1 MHEPA
6 TATAKES
13 QRSGGVP
20 TGVSLADDNS
30 AVLVSLDFGAPDYAE
45 SLEELR
51 LLAESAGVRTIA
63 LVEGKRQR
71 PDASLFAGSGK
82 VDEIAA
88 IVEQHVES
96 SEMGQ
101 APVVIFNHDLS
112 PAQMRNLTARI
123 KARVIDRTMLIL
135 DIFAL
140 RAQSHEGKVQVELA
154 QLKYLSTRL
163 VGMNQDMGQQKY
175 AVGARGPGETQL
187 ELDRRKLDKRVQ
199 LLNDRLKK
207 LKLHRQ
213 VQRRARNRSDV
224 LSVSIV
230 GYTNA
235 GKSTLFNRMTQA
247 NVYVADQ
254 LFATLDTTSRKVFIE
269 STSDSSLD
277 KGRSGGVVV
286 LSDTVGFIRHLPHG
300 LVAAFRSTLEETAQ
314 ADLLL
319 HVVDANSSER
329 FDQIA
334 EVNKVLQEIGAQHIP
349 QILVFN
355 KIDLQD
361 MPAGVQR
368 DEYGRIAR
376 ISLSAK
382 TGAGIDE
389 LRVALAEARDAR
401 TQDGQGAQAPQWH
414 PLDN

>member
-1 MHEPA
+1 MHESTRA
-6 TATAKES
+6 SNT
-13 QRSGGVP
+13 
-20 TGVSLADDNS
+20 
-30 AVLVSLDFGAPDYAE
+30 AVLVSLDLGAPDYAE
-45 SLEELR
+45 SLAEFR
-51 LLAESAGVRTIA
+51 LLAESAGVQTVA
-63 LVEGKRQR
+63 LVAGKRQR

-88 IVEQHVES
+88 IVEQHATV
-96 SEMGQ
+96 SEHHQ
-101 APVVIFNHDLS
+101 APLVIFNHDLS

-199 LLNDRLKK
+199 LLKDRLDK
-207 LKLHRQ
+207 LRRQRQ
-213 VQRRARNRSDV
+213 VMRRSRNRSEV
-224 LSVSIV
+224 MSVSIV

-235 GKSTLFNRMTQA
+235 GKSTLFNRLTQA

-254 LFATLDTTSRKVFIE
+254 LFATLDTTTRRVFIE
-269 STSDSSLD
+269 GT
-277 KGRSGGVVV
+277 GQVV

-334 EVNKVLQEIGAQHIP
+334 EVNKVLLEIGAQHIP

-355 KIDLQD
+355 KIDMQELPVD
-361 MPAGVQR
+361 VQR
-368 DEYGRIAR
+368 DDCGRIAR
-376 ISLSAK
+376 IYLSAK
-382 TGAGIDE
+382 TGAGADE
-389 LRVALAEARDAR
+389 LRAALAEVRDAR
-401 TQDGQGAQAPQWH
+401 IQDVQKQEWH

>member
-1 MHEPA
+1 MVEGNKVSLREFHVNAAPA
-6 TATAKES
+6 GTS

-20 TGVSLADDNS
+20 TGVSLAVDNS
-30 AVLVSLDFGAPDYAE
+30 AILVSLDFGAPDYAE

-51 LLAESAGVRTIA
+51 LLAGSAGVRCIA

-88 IVEQHVES
+88 MVEEHVGMDEHNP
-96 SEMGQ
+96 
-101 APVVIFNHDLS
+101 APLVIFNHDLS
-112 PAQMRNLTARI
+112 PAQMRNLTTRI

-163 VGMNQDMGQQKY
+163 VGMNQDMGQQKF

-187 ELDRRKLDKRVQ
+187 ELDRRKLDNRVQ
-199 LLNDRLKK
+199 LLNERLRK
-207 LKLHRQ
+207 LKQHRQ
-213 VQRRARNRSDV
+213 IQRRARNRAEV
-224 LSVSIV
+224 MSVSIV

-235 GKSTLFNRMTQA
+235 GKSTLFNRMTQSQ
-247 NVYVADQ
+247 VYVADQ
-254 LFATLDTTSRKVFIE
+254 LFATLDTTSRKVYVE
-269 STSDSSLD
+269 
-277 KGRSGGVVV
+277 GAGQVV

-361 MPAGVQR
+361 MPAGVLR
-368 DEYGRIAR
+368 DEYGRITR

-389 LRVALAEARDAR
+389 LRASLAEARDAR
-401 TQDGQGAQAPQWH
+401 AQDAQTAQAPQWH